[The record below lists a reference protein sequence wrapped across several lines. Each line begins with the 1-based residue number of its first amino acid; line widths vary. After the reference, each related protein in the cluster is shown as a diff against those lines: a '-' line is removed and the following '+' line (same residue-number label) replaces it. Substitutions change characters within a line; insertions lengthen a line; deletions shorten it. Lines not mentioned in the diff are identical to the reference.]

1 MLETSVRWGP
11 LLKEGNQP
19 LEPKLFDVP
28 EVAAFQHEDTKSTE
42 EHEDGIYLYFV
53 FFVSSCLRVKTT
65 IVSVEVEVSGG
76 LAARGGSL

>member
-53 FFVSSCLRVKTT
+53 FFVSSCLRVFVLKRRLFQ
-65 IVSVEVEVSGG
+65 SRWRFQAG
-76 LAARGGSL
+76 